1 MATVSD
7 IPRES
12 FRPSMLHYDKRYRS
26 LTIQIVFLFLL
37 MAGAAWLV
45 DNTINNLRALGKDF
59 GFRFLWQ
66 TAGYDIN
73 QRLIE

>member
-1 MATVSD
+1 
-7 IPRES
+7 
-12 FRPSMLHYDKRYRS
+12 MLKYNTLLAIGGTKTSSY
-26 LTIQIVFLFLL
+26 LGNAGFLFLL

-66 TAGYDIN
+66 TAGNDIN